1 MSSGRGWIRIREG
14 LKSVI
19 VGILLSGL
27 VISSVVD
34 DQGAFLLT
42 VLAGWVLLPL
52 VVGFRDLL
60 DAGLIFMMV
69 AVGVT
74 VAVGFARLLVQAQ

>member
-1 MSSGRGWIRIREG
+1 MSSGSWPRIREG
-14 LKSVI
+14 LRTAI

-27 VISSVVD
+27 VVSSVVD

-74 VAVGFARLLVQAQ
+74 VAVGFAKLLVQAQ